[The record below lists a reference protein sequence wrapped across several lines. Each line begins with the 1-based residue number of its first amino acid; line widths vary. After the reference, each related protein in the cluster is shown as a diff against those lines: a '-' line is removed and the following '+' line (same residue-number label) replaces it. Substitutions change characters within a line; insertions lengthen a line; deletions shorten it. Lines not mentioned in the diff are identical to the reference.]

1 MKTSFFH
8 DEKCLWH
15 IGQLHAGVFPV
26 GGWVQPPNSGGL
38 AESPDSK
45 RRLIS
50 LLEVSGLAANLQ
62 IHSAPLADEAYIRK
76 VHPASYLQTFKTL
89 SDGEGGR
96 IGNQATFGPGGYE
109 IARLSA
115 GLTIDAVDSVLR
127 GAARN
132 SYALS
137 RPPGHHCLPDEGMG
151 FCLLANGAIAVEA
164 AISRHKL
171 SRVAILDWDVH
182 HGNGTERIFIDRPDV
197 FTISLHQENCFP
209 LSSGGVKD
217 RGVDKGEG
225 YNLNIP
231 LLPGGGEQSYQDA
244 FDLLVGPALRSYR
257 PELIVVACGYD
268 ASGLDPL
275 ARMLLPSEAF
285 RWMMAQ
291 VMQIADEVCQGR
303 VSVIHEGGYS
313 ECYVPF
319 CGHALMEQLSG
330 FKTEVIDP
338 SLEFIRGQQP
348 EARFTALQR
357 KLLEEQAAAHKF
369 TATRREV

>member
-1 MKTSFFH
+1 MKTAFLH

-15 IGQLHAGVFPV
+15 IGRLHAGIFPV
-26 GGWVQPPNSGGL
+26 GGWVQPPNAGGL

-45 RRLIS
+45 RRFKS
-50 LLEVSGLAANLQ
+50 LLEVSGLAAHLQ
-62 IHSAPLADEAYIRK
+62 VRSAPLADEADIRK
-76 VHPASYLQTFKTL
+76 VHPASYLQNFKAL
-89 SDGEGGR
+89 SDDGGGQ
-96 IGNQATFGPGGYE
+96 IGHEATFGPGGYE
-109 IARLSA
+109 IARLSS
-115 GLTIDAVDSVLR
+115 GLAIEAVDSVLR
-127 GAARN
+127 GDVRN
-132 SYALS
+132 AYALS

-182 HGNGTERIFIDRPDV
+182 HGNGTERIFIDRQDV

-209 LSSGGVKD
+209 QASGAAKDQGV
-217 RGVDKGEG
+217 GKGEG

-231 LLPGGGEQSYQDA
+231 LLPGGGERSYQDA
-244 FDLLVGPALRSYR
+244 FELLVSPALRAYR
-257 PELIVVACGYD
+257 PELIVVASGYD

-303 VSVIHEGGYS
+303 VAVIHEGGYS
-313 ECYVPF
+313 ESYVPF
-319 CGHALMEQLSG
+319 CGHALMEQLAG
-330 FKTEVIDP
+330 QKTEVVDP
-338 SLEFIRGQQP
+338 SLEAIRAQQP
-348 EARFTALQR
+348 EARFVALQR
-357 KLLEEQAAAHKF
+357 QLLEEQAASHKF
-369 TATRREV
+369 ITMHR